1 MMDMLWSELNEM
13 GIFNIADLK
22 KYINENPIDIGIFV
36 TEINKCENNKDYCE
50 PQL

>member
-36 TEINKCENNKDYCE
+36 TELNKCEENKK
-50 PQL
+50 